1 MQDDLNRM
9 ETKVDKIVEDIS
21 IIKITLVE
29 QHLSLKEHMRRS
41 EANEAAI
48 QTVADQ
54 VKPIQQNLSNV
65 WFLVKCVGWTVSLF
79 LSSEV
84 VYHLLFKN

>member
-1 MQDDLNRM
+1 MQDDFNRV
-9 ETKVDKIVEDIS
+9 ESKVDKIVEDIS

-48 QTVADQ
+48 QAVADQ
-54 VKPIQQNLSNV
+54 VQPIQQNLSNV
-65 WFLVKCVGWTVSLF
+65 KFLLKAVGWLLSLF

-84 VYHLLFKN
+84 VYHVIFKN